1 MRVTFI
7 ASQQQLAV
15 SPHLLGVSF
24 RSFPLF
30 FRVYLTLRNITVI
43 NTLFLSVD
51 FFLVLCSL
59 VITLPASRSVGCVEL
74 FRFGAY
80 LLIEYFFSSISP
92 FDGSVGSVR

>member
-43 NTLFLSVD
+43 NTLFCRSI
-51 FFLVLCSL
+51 FFLFSVLWSSPSR
-59 VITLPASRSVGCVEL
+59 PAE
-74 FRFGAY
+74 A
-80 LLIEYFFSSISP
+80 
-92 FDGSVGSVR
+92 